1 MTRKRR
7 LKVLDEK
14 LRAPAPE
21 RRVPALVP
29 MRLQRLVAEI
39 VDREAAGEG
48 LVDIFRSLVPP
59 AEPPPAAAPP
69 PEGGGPPALPPPA
82 EAPPPADEAPA
93 APQSGPDEEIL
104 RAAAV
109 APYEEL
115 LRAAEAAREADRQKA
130 ATELRTALYARID
143 TRRRWAIALAIT
155 GTVLAGLGV
164 WGGMALRSSADER
177 LLLAY
182 RLEVEKARRERDRAQ
197 DVLLETLDRAESLAA
212 SPRAA
217 GR

>member
-48 LVDIFRSLVPP
+48 LVEIFRSLVPP
-59 AEPPPAAAPP
+59 GGPPPAAAPP

-82 EAPPPADEAPA
+82 DEAPA
-93 APQSGPDEEIL
+93 APQPGPDEEIL

-177 LLLAY
+177 VLLAY